1 MKFCPECN
9 NLLYYLESNDTIYL
23 ECNNCGHKEENDKN
37 VLLTKLYKSDAEFSM
52 SSNINYKYD
61 PTLPR
66 TIHRPCPNKDCK
78 SKKDKSLQ
86 EAVYLTDKVTL
97 QQLFICCECN
107 TEWKYTN

>member
-37 VLLTKLYKSDAEFSM
+37 VLLTKLYKSDTEFSM

-66 TIHRPCPNKDCK
+66 TIHRPCLIRIVNLKRI
-78 SKKDKSLQ
+78 SL
-86 EAVYLTDKVTL
+86 YRR
-97 QQLFICCECN
+97 LFI
-107 TEWKYTN
+107 